1 VSTPRKDGDKRR
13 RGNGTR
19 AVHGNGG
26 PRQGP
31 LTTPIVQSSTFVF
44 DSAAEMRRMLE
55 GDPDLAFEFYTRYG
69 NPTLRALEEA
79 IAALEGAEAG
89 VVFASGM
96 AAATTGILSVLEA
109 GDEVLASASLYG
121 GTTKFVRDL
130 LPKWG
135 MASRIIAPAD
145 LLRLRE
151 IAGPRSKL
159 VVLESPT
166 NPSVEIVDI
175 AEVAKQAHA
184 AGMAVMVDNTF
195 ASPFLQRP
203 LGLGADIVMHSL
215 TKALGGHSDIT
226 GGVLVGSQERME
238 RVRSL
243 IKVLGGI
250 LDPHSAFL
258 VLRGL
263 KTLHLRVAR
272 QCENALALAVFL
284 REHPKVSRV
293 LYPGLPDHPGH
304 EVAKRQMSA
313 FGGLLSF
320 VVRGGLPAA
329 ERFYDGLRIMARAAS
344 LGGVESLVSLP
355 MHTSHHGYTAEQLRA
370 AGVDPGQVRVS
381 LGVEDA
387 ADLVADAESALA
399 GVPGA

>member
-1 VSTPRKDGDKRR
+1 MSPERGGADKRR
-13 RGNGTR
+13 RGIGTR
-19 AVHGNGG
+19 SVHGNGG
-26 PRQGP
+26 PKQGP

-55 GDPDLAFEFYTRYG
+55 GDRELAFEFYTRYG
-69 NPTLRALEEA
+69 NPTLRALEEEVA
-79 IAALEGAEAG
+79 ILEGAEAG
-89 VVFASGM
+89 VSFASGM

-121 GTTKFVRDL
+121 GTTKFVRDI

-135 MASRIIAPAD
+135 MSSRIVAPAD
-145 LLRLRE
+145 LLRLGE

-166 NPSVEIVDI
+166 NPSVEVIDI
-175 AEVAKQAHA
+175 AAVSKQAHA

-226 GGVLVGSQERME
+226 GGILVGSQERME
-238 RVRSL
+238 KVRSL
-243 IKVLGGI
+243 VKVLGGI

-258 VLRGL
+258 VLRGI

-284 REHPKVSRV
+284 REHPQVSRV

-304 EVAKRQMSA
+304 DVAKRQMSA
-313 FGGLLSF
+313 FGGMLAF

-355 MHTSHHGYTAEQLRA
+355 VHTSHYGYSEEQLRA

-387 ADLVADAESALA
+387 ADLVADVEAALS
-399 GVPGA
+399 GVTGA